1 MVVLKDG
8 RPEQV
13 DCLWL
18 PRGAYLRWTLRGMY
32 SSNDRG
38 WEQAAGEDAAPRD
51 LQDMTCCSS
60 SPLLENSSGT
70 FISPS
75 SL

>member
-18 PRGAYLRWTLRGMY
+18 PRGAYLRWTLRGMC
-32 SSNDRG
+32 SSNDGG
-38 WEQAAGEDAAPRD
+38 WEQAAGEDAAPKD
-51 LQDMTCCSS
+51 L
-60 SPLLENSSGT
+60 
-70 FISPS
+70 
-75 SL
+75 